1 MSNLIFIVIVFC
13 LILGNGLDCA
23 VSIFSWRQ
31 KVRFCIHHHVDRLV
45 IGGGETSGAV
55 LQV

>member
-45 IGGGETSGAV
+45 IGGGETSGTV